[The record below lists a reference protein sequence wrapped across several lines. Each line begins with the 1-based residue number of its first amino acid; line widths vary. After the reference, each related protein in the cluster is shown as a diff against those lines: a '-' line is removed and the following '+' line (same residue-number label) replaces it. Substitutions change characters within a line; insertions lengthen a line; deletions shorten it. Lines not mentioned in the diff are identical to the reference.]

1 MISVGSYEAKTRLSE
16 LLQKVIRGEVIEITK
31 HGVPVAHVVP
41 VNRTA
46 GVENAI
52 NELRSFRKGKRLDGI
67 QLKDLISEGRE

>member
-46 GVENAI
+46 GVGGVI
-52 NELRSFRKGKRLDGI
+52 DELRSFRKGKRLDGI